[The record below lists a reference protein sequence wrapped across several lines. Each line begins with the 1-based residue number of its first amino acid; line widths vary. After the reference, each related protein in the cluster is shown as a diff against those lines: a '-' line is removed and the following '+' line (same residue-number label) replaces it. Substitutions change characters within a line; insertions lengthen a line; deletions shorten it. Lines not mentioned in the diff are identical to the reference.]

1 MLVHFKTFQL
11 AVSFH
16 QQMKNLKTPIYLKDQ
31 LLRASSSV
39 ALNLAEGSAKQ
50 SRKDQ
55 ARFYQIALG
64 SLKESEA
71 ILILINFESSEISK
85 QYFHLY
91 CSINKLIRNIS

>member
-1 MLVHFKTFQL
+1 
-11 AVSFH
+11 
-16 QQMKNLKTPIYLKDQ
+16 MKNLKTPIYLKDQ

-85 QYFHLY
+85 LYFHLY
-91 CSINKLIRNIS
+91 CSVNKLIKNIN

>member
-16 QQMKNLKTPIYLKDQ
+16 QQMKVLKTPIYLKDQ

-39 ALNLAEGSAKQ
+39 ALNLAEGSAKL

-71 ILILINFESSEISK
+71 ILILINFESNEISK
-85 QYFHLY
+85 LYFHLY
-91 CSINKLIRNIS
+91 CSINKLIKNIN